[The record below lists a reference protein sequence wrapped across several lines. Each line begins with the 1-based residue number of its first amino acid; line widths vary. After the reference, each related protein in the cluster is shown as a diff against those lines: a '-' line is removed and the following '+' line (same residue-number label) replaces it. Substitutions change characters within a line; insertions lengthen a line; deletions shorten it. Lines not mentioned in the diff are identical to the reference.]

1 MFGSLPVYGIFVIV
15 ARTDEDSIVRLCEG
29 MGHISHQW

>member
-1 MFGSLPVYGIFVIV
+1 MVFFVIV
-15 ARTDEDSIVRLCEG
+15 ARTDKDSIVRLCEG